1 MSKEIAYNHSINTK
15 INNEKE
21 IIEAIET
28 LLDQSWNGPINCDH
42 FSRDKAVR
50 ALELVRN
57 TCQALKTA
65 IKLLEEVEW
74 THRDPNSPGYNQCDG
89 DPCEFCRVTRTLMHS
104 PAE

>member
-1 MSKEIAYNHSINTK
+1 MNKE

-28 LLDQSWNGPINCDH
+28 LLDDCRNGPIYGDDLA
-42 FSRDKAVR
+42 REKAVR

-74 THRDPNSPGYNQCDG
+74 SHRDPNSPDYNQCDG